1 MSEQT
6 EVQDVSGIRVAI
18 VDDART
24 IRMMMSHTLKQMG
37 CEVETAED
45 GYRGLALLR
54 RFKPDIV
61 FLDITMPEL
70 DGYQTC
76 SLIRHGEDTRNLPV
90 VLLSSSDGVFDIA
103 RGQAR
108 GATAHVSKIPP
119 DTILRQLIFENTRGQ
134 VGRLK

>member
-1 MSEQT
+1 MSEQA
-6 EVQDVSGIRVAI
+6 EVQDIKGIRVAI
-18 VDDART
+18 VDDAKT

-37 CEVETAED
+37 CQVETAED

-54 RFKPDIV
+54 RFRPDIV
-61 FLDITMPEL
+61 FLDISMPEL

-76 SLIRHGEDTRNLPV
+76 SLIRHGEDTRDLPV

-119 DTILRQLIFENTRGQ
+119 DPVLRQLIYENTRAGK
-134 VGRLK
+134 VA

>member
-45 GYRGLALLR
+45 GYRGLA
-54 RFKPDIV
+54 
-61 FLDITMPEL
+61 
-70 DGYQTC
+70 C
-76 SLIRHGEDTRNLPV
+76 W
-90 VLLSSSDGVFDIA
+90 
-103 RGQAR
+103 
-108 GATAHVSKIPP
+108 
-119 DTILRQLIFENTRGQ
+119 
-134 VGRLK
+134 